1 MSLEVFQRRG
11 ERQPMWLN
19 KLKIAIIEKNTE
31 ALDTLMSDIPQLSK
45 KEELEQAIYLIK
57 EASELVCTLRDET
70 SKSMEQIKINLQFL
84 RSTDIPT
91 SKKLD
96 IRS

>member
-1 MSLEVFQRRG
+1 
-11 ERQPMWLN
+11 MWLT

-31 ALDTLMSDIPQLSK
+31 ALDALMGDIPQLGT
-45 KEELEQAIYLIK
+45 KEDLEQAVYLLR
-57 EASELVCTLRDET
+57 EASELVYTLQEDA
-70 SKSMEQIKINLQFL
+70 SKSMAQIKKNLQFL

-96 IRS
+96 IKS